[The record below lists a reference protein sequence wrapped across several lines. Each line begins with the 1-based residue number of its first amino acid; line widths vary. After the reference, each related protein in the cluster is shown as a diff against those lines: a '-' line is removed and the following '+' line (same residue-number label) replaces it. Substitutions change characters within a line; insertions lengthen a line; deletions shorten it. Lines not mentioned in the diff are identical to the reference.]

1 MNAFLSLLSETYRR
15 WNANRG
21 PRMGAALAFYTVFSL
36 APLAILM
43 LALISLVV
51 ERNLARAEMV
61 EQFRSLVGHEG
72 ADMVEMILTRT
83 AGANAGVWGTL
94 FGFAVLLV
102 GASSVFGEL
111 QDSLNQIWEVP
122 VRRHP
127 VFMMIKERA
136 ISFAL
141 VLVMSLLM
149 LISFLLVTVIAAAG
163 NYLHGL
169 SPNLDR
175 AWELGNSGMSLLAL
189 ALLFALIFHVV
200 PDARITWKDVWPGAL
215 MTAVLFV
222 LGKFILG
229 IYFGWSAIASS
240 YGAAGSLIIILVWV
254 FYSAQI
260 LFFGAE
266 FTHVYALRH
275 GSHRNDKDVATAD

>member
-1 MNAFLSLLSETYRR
+1 
-15 WNANRG
+15 
-21 PRMGAALAFYTVFSL
+21 MGAALAFYTVFSL

-43 LALISLVV
+43 LTLISLVV
-51 ERNLARAEMV
+51 ERNLARIEMV
-61 EQFRSLVGHEG
+61 DQIRSLVGKEG

-83 AGANAGVWGTL
+83 AEANASIWGTM
-94 FGFAVLLV
+94 FGFAALLV

-127 VFMMIKERA
+127 ILMMIKERV

-149 LISFLLVTVIAAAG
+149 LISFLLVTIVAVAG
-163 NYLHGL
+163 NYLHGR
-169 SPNLDR
+169 SPSLDR
-175 AWELGNSGMSLLAL
+175 AWELGNSGLSLLVL

-200 PDARITWKDVWPGAL
+200 PDARITWRDVWPGAL
-215 MTAVLFV
+215 LTAVLFV
-222 LGKFILG
+222 LGKMILG
-229 IYFGWSAIASS
+229 FYFGLSAIASA
-240 YGAAGSLIIILVWV
+240 YGAGGSLIIILVWV

-275 GSHRNDKDVATAD
+275 GSLRNDKDVATAD